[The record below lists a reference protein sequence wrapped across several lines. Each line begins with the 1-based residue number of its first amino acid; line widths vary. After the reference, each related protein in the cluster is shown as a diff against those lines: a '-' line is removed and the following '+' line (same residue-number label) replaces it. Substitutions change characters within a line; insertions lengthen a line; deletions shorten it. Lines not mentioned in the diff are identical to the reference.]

1 MELMFYGFVLLAF
14 RFIGT
19 ERVQIGALLAIGA
32 YYLISL
38 GIAKVDKEN
47 PYFNKVKHL
56 LYVLMG
62 LNGAFFI
69 FAATKA
75 GIGGMFNFAAFII
88 DIIVFVSLIQ
98 GIQVYTDKLIDKK
111 QPIKLFKRWR
121 MTYILI
127 GSMVSVSIIMGILT
141 LSSLPWSEFAVWS
154 KQIQEV
160 TSTGNTKEIM
170 DLVLNFFMPVMG
182 MMILWAILMFVL
194 LVTFVIFKI
203 LFLVSMYK
211 IQTEYAL
218 YLASNPQ
225 QELQ

>member
-56 LYVLMG
+56 LYVLMA

-69 FAATKA
+69 FAATRA

-127 GSMVSVSIIMGILT
+127 GSMVSVSIIMFILT
-141 LSSLPWSEFAVWS
+141 FTALPWEQMPDFI
-154 KQIQEV
+154 KQLQEASTTNYQEV
-160 TSTGNTKEIM
+160 FNLSW
-170 DLVLNFFMPVMG
+170 NFFMPVMG
-182 MMILWAILMFVL
+182 MLVLWAILMFGL

-211 IQTEYAL
+211 IQAEYAL

>member
-1 MELMFYGFVLLAF
+1 MELIFYGFVLLAF

-69 FAATKA
+69 FAASKA
-75 GIGGMFNFAAFII
+75 GVSGLFNFAAFII
-88 DIIVFVSLIQ
+88 DIIVFDSLIK
-98 GIQVYTDKLIDKK
+98 GIQVYTDKLIDKT
-111 QPIKLFKRWR
+111 QPTKLFKRWR

-141 LSSLPWSEFAVWS
+141 FTSLPWE
-154 KQIQEV
+154 QIPDWLTQLQEV
-160 TSTGNTKEIM
+160 GATNMNEFLS
-170 DLVLNFFMPVMG
+170 LSWNFFMPVMG
-182 MMILWAILMFVL
+182 MLILWAILMFGL

-211 IQTEYAL
+211 IQAEYAL